1 MNKIRAFVVDD
12 EPPARR
18 RLLEL
23 LEREPDI
30 EIAGAFAGG
39 AEALEAMAREAPDLL
54 FLDVQMPGIDGFELL
69 DEVEPD
75 RRPIT
80 VFVTA
85 YDSYAL
91 KAFEVRALDY
101 LLKPFSDERFEATLS
116 RARERV
122 RSREREALG
131 EKVLSLVETPPP
143 REEKPYVSRLVV
155 KNRGQVRFLDVRDV
169 EWIEASGVYVVI
181 HEGGREHLVR
191 ESLTALEA
199 RLDPSRFARIHRS
212 AIVSLDRV
220 AELRLDDRG
229 GCRVVLGDGT
239 ILPLSRRQRDALEA
253 RLRGEGGP

>member
-18 RLLEL
+18 RILEL
-23 LEREPDI
+23 LEREADI
-30 EIAGAFAGG
+30 EIAGACGEG
-39 AEALEAMAREAPDLL
+39 TEALEAIARKAPDLL
-54 FLDVQMPGIDGFELL
+54 FLDVQMPGLDGFELL
-69 DEVEPD
+69 DSVEAD

-85 YDSYAL
+85 YDAYAL

-122 RSREREALG
+122 RAREREVLG
-131 EKVLSLVETPPP
+131 EKLLSLAGTHPG
-143 REEKPYVSRLVV
+143 REERQYVSRIVV
-155 KNRGQVRFLDVRDV
+155 KNRGQIRFLDVGDV
-169 EWIEASGVYVVI
+169 EWIEATGVYATI

-191 ESLTALEA
+191 EPLAALEA

-212 AIVSLDRV
+212 AIVALDRV
-220 AELRLDDRG
+220 AELRIDDRG
-229 GCRVVLGDGT
+229 SCRVVLRDGAT
-239 ILPLSRRQRDALEA
+239 LPLSRRQREALEN
-253 RLRGEGGP
+253 RLTKQRR

>member
-39 AEALEAMAREAPDLL
+39 VEALEAMAREAPDLL
-54 FLDVQMPGIDGFELL
+54 FLDIQMPGLDGFELL

-75 RRPIT
+75 RQPIT

-85 YDSYAL
+85 YDAYAL
-91 KAFEVRALDY
+91 KAFEVNALDY
-101 LLKPFSDERFEATLS
+101 LLKPFSDERFEATLA

-131 EKVLSLVETPPP
+131 EKLLSLVETRPD
-143 REEKPYVSRLVV
+143 REEKSYVSRLVV

-169 EWIEASGVYVVI
+169 EWIEAAGVYANI

-191 ESLTALEA
+191 ESLAALES

-220 AELRLDDRG
+220 TELRIDDRG
-229 GCRVVLGDGT
+229 SCRVVLRDGT
-239 ILPLSRRQRDALEA
+239 VLPLSRRQRDALEA
-253 RLRGEGGP
+253 RLR

>member
-23 LEREPDI
+23 LERDPDI
-30 EIAGAFAGG
+30 EIAGEFSG
-39 AEALEAMAREAPDLL
+39 APEALEAIAREKPDLL
-54 FLDVQMPGIDGFELL
+54 FLDVQMPGRGGFELL
-69 DEVEPD
+69 DEIAPE

-85 YDSYAL
+85 YDAYAL

-101 LLKPFSDERFEATLS
+101 LLKPFSDERFEATLA
-116 RARERV
+116 RARERI
-122 RSREREALG
+122 RAREREALG
-131 EKVLSLVETPPP
+131 ETLLSLVEARAD

-155 KNRGQVRFLDVRDV
+155 KNRGRVLFLDVRDV
-169 EWIEASGVYVVI
+169 EWIEAAGVYVAV

-191 ESLTALEA
+191 ESLASLEA
-199 RLDPSRFARIHRS
+199 RLDPSRFARIHRK

-220 AELRLDDRG
+220 TELRIDEG
-229 GCRVVLGDGT
+229 GSCRVVLRDGT
-239 ILPLSRRQRDALEA
+239 NLPLSRRQRDALEA
-253 RLRGEGGP
+253 RLQKEA

>member
-1 MNKIRAFVVDD
+1 
-12 EPPARR
+12 
-18 RLLEL
+18 
-23 LEREPDI
+23 
-30 EIAGAFAGG
+30 
-39 AEALEAMAREAPDLL
+39 
-54 FLDVQMPGIDGFELL
+54 MPGLDGFELL

-85 YDSYAL
+85 YASYAL

-131 EKVLSLVETPPP
+131 EKVLSLVETLP

-181 HEGGREHLVR
+181 HERGREHLVR
-191 ESLTALEA
+191 ESLSALEA

-239 ILPLSRRQRDALEA
+239 ILPLSRRQRELEA
-253 RLRGEGGP
+253 RLAERRS

>member
-18 RLLEL
+18 RLAEL

-30 EIAGAFAGG
+30 EIAGQFAGA
-39 AEALEAMAREAPDLL
+39 AEALEALARESPDLL
-54 FLDVQMPGIDGFELL
+54 FLDVQMPGIGGFELL
-69 DEVEPD
+69 DEVDPG

-85 YDSYAL
+85 YDAYAL

-116 RARERV
+116 RARERL

-131 EKVLSLVETPPP
+131 EKVLSLAGTRPH
-143 REEKPYVSRLVV
+143 REEKTYVSRLVV
-155 KNRGQVRFLDVRDV
+155 KNRGQVLFLDLREV
-169 EWIEASGVYVVI
+169 EWIEASGVYAII

-191 ESLTALEA
+191 ESLAALEA

-220 AELRLDDRG
+220 TELRIDDRV
-229 GCRVVLGDGT
+229 GCRVVLKDGT
-239 ILPLSRRQRDALEA
+239 VLPLSRRQRDALEA
-253 RLRGEGGP
+253 RLR